1 MKTIIFGAG
10 SDLGVHID
18 GASLG
23 PGQLINDLQSFY
35 KGEIKLYKQD
45 INIIK
50 SRNLSDRRKNEY
62 EIDSFNTALYNGIL
76 EKTKEEVFPITIGGD
91 KTISIASS
99 LASAKKFKNE
109 NIGMIWI
116 SAHADYNTFE
126 STVTGN
132 IAGLSMSAITGYKN
146 HELRYYHDG
155 NVIQPAKSVILG
167 VRNIEDS
174 EKENLKYS
182 GINVITDEDIK
193 TKGMENAINEAFEIA
208 SFKTKGIHI
217 CFCLDILDSDIAPGI
232 SIPIFDGMNEEQV
245 IELNKLILKNID
257 NIISYDLLDFNPL
270 KDEKRKTEQIAVN
283 ILAQVISAANKK
295 GRKFERKY

>member
-23 PGQLINDLQSFY
+23 PNQLINDLQSFY

-45 INIIK
+45 ENVIK

-62 EIDSFNTALYNGIL
+62 EIDNFNTALYNGIV
-76 EKTKEEVFPITIGGD
+76 EKTKDEFFPITIGGD
-91 KTISIASS
+91 KTVSIASS
-99 LASAKKFKNE
+99 LASAEKFKND
-109 NIGMIWI
+109 NIGMIWV

-132 IAGLSMSAITGYKN
+132 IAGLSASAINGYKN
-146 HELRYYHDG
+146 HELRYYHKG
-155 NVIQPAKSVILG
+155 NVIQVAKSVILG

-182 GINVITDEDIK
+182 GINVITQQEIRE
-193 TKGMENAINEAFEIA
+193 KGIENAINEAFEIVTNR
-208 SFKTKGIHI
+208 TKGVHI
-217 CFCLDILDSDIAPGI
+217 NYCLDIIDPDIAPGI
-232 SIPIFDGMNEEQV
+232 SIPVFDGLTEDEAMN
-245 IELNKLILKNID
+245 INKEILKHINNIV
-257 NIISYDLLDFNPL
+257 SYDLLDLNPL
-270 KDEKRKTEQIAVN
+270 KDENRKTEQIALN
-283 ILAQVISAANKK
+283 ILAQVINAANNK
-295 GRKFERKY
+295 GKTFERKY